1 MAFTDE
7 QIEDI
12 KKITSDQLDA
22 IIPNHLPVGTI
33 ISSLVN
39 YDKFRDIV
47 NDPLGFQKNK
57 SKWSPADGRK
67 VDTSKYASYLQVEK
81 VPDLRGLFLRGLNK
95 FDENESSAVN
105 DSQKDSDGS
114 NRNAGSFQNDEFKSH
129 DHRFMSPI
137 TGAKVAHTSDGGVR
151 ANFAESTTVLSGGTE
166 TRPKN
171 SAVYYY
177 IKIN

>member
-1 MAFTDE
+1 MAFTNE
-7 QIEDI
+7 QIGEI
-12 KKITSDQLDA
+12 KKISADQLDA

-47 NDPLGFQKNK
+47 NDPIGFEKDK

-67 VDTSKYASYLQVEK
+67 VDTSKYAAYLQVNR
-81 VPDLRGLFLRGLNK
+81 VPDLRGIFLRGLNR
-95 FDENESSAVN
+95 FDENETSTVSEE
-105 DSQKDSDGS
+105 QKDLDGS
-114 NRNAGSFQNDEFKSH
+114 TRTVGSFQKDEFKLH
-129 DHRFMSPI
+129 DHKFKSPI
-137 TGAKVAHTSDGGVR
+137 TGPRVSYASDAGTM
-151 ANFAESTTVLSGGTE
+151 ANFAETNTVGTGGTE

-171 SAVYYY
+171 AAVYYY